1 MSYLDEGYQ
10 FGLGV
15 FETIAVHEGRPL
27 LFDRHMHRLAKGLRF
42 LGIDGRSIAR
52 VSGVGRID
60 AGVDAS
66 EAAAAMERLVRSNG
80 RDYGPMAAL
89 AGHALAE
96 SEVLKI
102 MVSARNLAVT
112 TRANPYERRDPSAPM
127 RLMWSAVLRNETSPL
142 VHHKTL
148 NQGDGILET
157 RLAKSRGFDGA
168 VMLNSRG
175 EIAETTNANI
185 FFVKRGGGERSPDGF
200 DDCELITPAPDCGLL
215 PGVLRDWV
223 MRDGAPALGVPVKEL
238 HITASDLSAFDEC
251 FVTNSLMGVWPVES
265 IGEQA
270 LPSAFPS
277 MALPSVV
284 FPSAVLAHR
293 LRARYRDEFGLS
305 RA

>member
-1 MSYLDEGYQ
+1 MIYLDEGYQ

-27 LFDRHMHRLAKGLRF
+27 LFDRHMRRLAQGLRF

-60 AGVDAS
+60 AGGAVATGGAGVDAS
-66 EAAAAMERLVRSNG
+66 EAAAAVERLVRSNG
-80 RDYGPMAAL
+80 RDYEPMAAL
-89 AGHALAE
+89 VGHAVAGP
-96 SEVLKI
+96 EVLKI

-127 RLMWSAVLRNETSPL
+127 RLMWSEVLRNETSPL

-157 RLAKSRGFDGA
+157 RLTKSRGFDGA
-168 VMLNSRG
+168 VMLNSRE

-185 FFVKRGGGERSPDGF
+185 FFVKRGGEHSSDGLPDI
-200 DDCELITPAPDCGLL
+200 ELITPAADCGLL

-223 MRDGAPALGVPVKEL
+223 MRDGAPALGVPVKES
-238 HITASDLSAFDEC
+238 HITASDLNAFDEC
-251 FVTNSLMGVWPVES
+251 FITNSLMGVWPVAS
-265 IGEQA
+265 IGERV
-270 LPSAFPS
+270 FP
-277 MALPSVV
+277 AVV
-284 FPSAVLAHR
+284 FARR
-293 LRARYRDEFGLS
+293 LRARYREEFGLG